1 MVYRRRKSSWET
13 TKEKH
18 GGYRVMK
25 KFLIGAILTLGAVTA
40 YGEKIAV
47 IGAMDSEITLLKSQ
61 MKDIEEKKIGTI
73 TFYEGELEGK
83 DIVLLK
89 TGVGKVN
96 SAVGA
101 NTVIREF
108 GADKIIFTGVAG
120 AINRDLDVADV
131 VISKDLVQH
140 DVDLTAF
147 GRPMG
152 LIPGEEKIEFVAD
165 PELIKLA
172 EESAIKVLGK
182 DKVMIGR
189 IATGDQF
196 IADKEKVR
204 FLGEQF
210 KADAVEMEGA
220 SVAQVAQ
227 IYGVPFVVLRAL
239 SDKAD
244 GGAEMVY
251 DEFVQIAANNSAE
264 IVKEMLKNMK

>member
-1 MVYRRRKSSWET
+1 
-13 TKEKH
+13 
-18 GGYRVMK
+18 MK
-25 KFLIGAILTLGAVTA
+25 KFLIGAILTLGTMTA
-40 YGEKIAV
+40 YGETVAV
-47 IGAMDSEITLLKSQ
+47 IGAMDEEISLLKSE
-61 MKDIEEKKIGTI
+61 MKDVKEKKVGTI
-73 TFYEGELEGK
+73 TFYQGKLEGK

-96 SAVGA
+96 AAVGA

-120 AINRDLDVADV
+120 AINRNLNVADV

-147 GRPMG
+147 DRPMG
-152 LIPGEEKIEFVAD
+152 LIPGEKKVEFDAD

-172 EESAIKVLGK
+172 EKSAIKVLGK
-182 DKVMIGR
+182 DKVTIGR

-196 IADKEKVR
+196 IANKSKVQ
-204 FLGEQF
+204 FLGEEF

-251 DEFVQIAANNSAE
+251 DEFVQVAANNSAE

>member
-1 MVYRRRKSSWET
+1 
-13 TKEKH
+13 
-18 GGYRVMK
+18 MK
-25 KFLIGAILTLGAVTA
+25 KLLIGAILALGGMTA
-40 YGEKIAV
+40 YGETVAV
-47 IGAMDSEITLLKSQ
+47 IGAMDSEIALLKSQ
-61 MKDIEEKKIGTI
+61 MKDVEEKKIGTI

-96 SAVGA
+96 AAVGA
-101 NTVIREF
+101 DTVIREF
-108 GADKIIFTGVAG
+108 DADKIIFTGVAG
-120 AINRDLDVADV
+120 AINRKLDVADV

-152 LIPGEEKIEFVAD
+152 LIPGEKTIEFSAD
-165 PELIKLA
+165 PELIKVA
-172 EESAIKVLGK
+172 ERAAIKVLGK

-196 IADKEKVR
+196 IADKEKVK

-210 KADAVEMEGA
+210 QADAVEMEGA
-220 SVAQVAQ
+220 AVAQVAQ

-264 IVKEMLKNMK
+264 IVREMLKSMK

>member
-1 MVYRRRKSSWET
+1 
-13 TKEKH
+13 
-18 GGYRVMK
+18 MK
-25 KFLIGAILTLGAVTA
+25 KFLIGAILALGTTVA
-40 YGEKIAV
+40 YGETIAV
-47 IGAMDSEITLLKSQ
+47 IGAMDQEISLLKSE
-61 MKDIEEKKIGTI
+61 MKDIKEKKVGTI
-73 TFYEGELEGK
+73 TFYEGTLEGK

-120 AINRDLDVADV
+120 AINRNLDVADV

-147 GRPMG
+147 DRPMG
-152 LIPGEEKIEFVAD
+152 LIPGEKKVEFDAD

-172 EESAIKVLGK
+172 EKAAIKVLGK

-196 IADKEKVR
+196 IADKNKVQ

-210 KADAVEMEGA
+210 QADAVEMEGA

-251 DEFVQIAANNSAE
+251 DEFVQIAANNSAK
-264 IVKEMLKNMK
+264 IVKEMLKNIK

>member
-1 MVYRRRKSSWET
+1 
-13 TKEKH
+13 
-18 GGYRVMK
+18 MK
-25 KFLIGAILTLGAVTA
+25 KLLIGALLVLETIMA

-47 IGAMDSEITLLKSQ
+47 IGAMDSEINLLKSE
-61 MKDIEEKKIGTI
+61 MKDVKEKKIGTI

-83 DIVLLK
+83 EIVLLK

-96 SAVGA
+96 AAVGA

-108 GADKIIFTGVAG
+108 DADKIIFTGVAG
-120 AINRDLDVADV
+120 AINKKLNVADV

-147 GRPMG
+147 DRPMG
-152 LIPGEEKIEFVAD
+152 LIPGEKKVEFDAD
-165 PELIKLA
+165 SNLIKIA
-172 EESAIKVLGK
+172 ESSAIKVLGK

-196 IADKEKVR
+196 IANKEKVK

-210 KADAVEMEGA
+210 QADAVEMEGA
-220 SVAQVAQ
+220 AVAQVAQ

-244 GGAEMVY
+244 GEAEITY
-251 DEFVQIAANNSAE
+251 DEFVQIAANNSAK

>member
-1 MVYRRRKSSWET
+1 
-13 TKEKH
+13 
-18 GGYRVMK
+18 MK
-25 KFLIGAILTLGAVTA
+25 KFLIGVILTLGAVTA

>member
-1 MVYRRRKSSWET
+1 
-13 TKEKH
+13 
-18 GGYRVMK
+18 MK
-25 KFLIGAILTLGAVTA
+25 KTLLGAILALGTVTA
-40 YGEKIAV
+40 YGETIAV
-47 IGAMDSEITLLKSQ
+47 IGAMDQEISLLKSE
-61 MKDIEEKKIGTI
+61 MKDIKEKKVGTI
-73 TFYEGELEGK
+73 DFYSGTLEGK
-83 DIVLLK
+83 EIVLLK

-96 SAVGA
+96 AAVGA

-120 AINRDLDVADV
+120 AINRKLNVADV
-131 VISKDLVQH
+131 VVSRDLVQH

-147 GRPMG
+147 DRPMG
-152 LIPGEEKIEFVAD
+152 LIPGEKKVEFDAD
-165 PELIKLA
+165 PQLIKLA
-172 EESAIKVLGK
+172 ETSAIKVLGK
-182 DKVMIGR
+182 DKVMVGR

-196 IADKEKVR
+196 IADKEKVK
-204 FLGEQF
+204 FLGEHF

-251 DEFVQIAANNSAE
+251 DEFVQVAANNSAE